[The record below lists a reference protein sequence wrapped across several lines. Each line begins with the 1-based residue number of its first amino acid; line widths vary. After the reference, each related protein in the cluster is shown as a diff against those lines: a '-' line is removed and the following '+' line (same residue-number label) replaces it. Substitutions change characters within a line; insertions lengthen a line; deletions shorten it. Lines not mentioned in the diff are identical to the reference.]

1 MLALKLGFHNLS
13 KTGMKYLPISNKFK
27 NFSYLA
33 VSIILLILIS
43 VVVFKNFESE
53 KFDTKTK
60 IFNNFLVKLGF
71 SITHI
76 DIHGTKYLSNT
87 KIHNI
92 FENYKAV
99 NIFSVDLNKVH
110 KEISRYKWIK
120 SVHLKRVLPNKIK
133 ISLIENKPIAI
144 WQNKKGNNILTKEGA
159 LISDYNFNFFKNKLP
174 IIKGKNINQNIIEI
188 LYILKT
194 NKSMAN
200 EIWSLSYINMRRWD
214 LHFKQ
219 GLVIRLPSNNPTEAW
234 KLAAKLNQKYNI
246 LNLGLTEI
254 DLRNSKQILG
264 KINFD
269 KGLIINRKSP

>member
-1 MLALKLGFHNLS
+1 MLAFKLEFHNLS
-13 KTGMKYLPISNKFK
+13 KTGMKYLSILNKFK
-27 NFSYLA
+27 NFYYLA
-33 VSIILLILIS
+33 ISIILLILIN
-43 VVVFKNFESE
+43 VIVFKNFEPK
-53 KFDTKTK
+53 KFDTQTK

-144 WQNKKGNNILTKEGA
+144 WQNKKGNNILTKEGT

-234 KLAAKLNQKYNI
+234 K
-246 LNLGLTEI
+246 
-254 DLRNSKQILG
+254 S
-264 KINFD
+264 F
-269 KGLIINRKSP
+269 

>member
-33 VSIILLILIS
+33 VTIILLILIT

-269 KGLIINRKSP
+269 KGLIINRKSS

>member
-53 KFDTKTK
+53 KFNTKTK

-133 ISLIENKPIAI
+133 VSLIENKPIAI

-234 KLAAKLNQKYNI
+234 KLAAKLKQKYNI

-269 KGLIINRKSP
+269 KGLIINRKSS

>member
-33 VSIILLILIS
+33 VSIILLILIT

-133 ISLIENKPIAI
+133 VSLIENKPIAI
-144 WQNKKGNNILTKEGA
+144 WQSKKGNNILTKEGA
-159 LISDYNFNFFKNKLP
+159 LISDYNFNVFKNKLP
-174 IIKGKNINQNIIEI
+174 IIKGKNIDQNIIEI
-188 LYILKT
+188 LDILKT

-234 KLAAKLNQKYNI
+234 KLAAKLKQKYNI
-246 LNLGLTEI
+246 LNLGFTEI

-269 KGLIINRKSP
+269 KRLIINRKSS

>member
-53 KFDTKTK
+53 KFNTKTK

-269 KGLIINRKSP
+269 KGLIINRKSS

>member
-53 KFDTKTK
+53 KFNTKTK

-76 DIHGTKYLSNT
+76 HIHGTKYLSNT

>member
-53 KFDTKTK
+53 KFNTKTK

-133 ISLIENKPIAI
+133 INLIENKPIAI